1 MKNIKKVLLV
11 LVVLTVLSF
20 LTSRYFVSVNDVSY
34 VLFKSI
40 YNWILYIGVL
50 PLMTFILVKEK
61 K

>member
-1 MKNIKKVLLV
+1 MKNVKKVLLA
-11 LVVLTVLSF
+11 LVAVTVLSF
-20 LTSRYFVSVNDVSY
+20 LSSRYFVSVNDVSY

-40 YNWILYIGVL
+40 YNWVLYIGVL